1 MKLGTNSKTVTYCVR
16 IYSISSKNYQYKRKW
31 IFIVDTTIDSLY
43 LSIQTLVLHVHLVYS
58 SAPTVK
64 GILQKY
70 FPNTFKIII
79 CLFSGGNISYYFL
92 NCMEQRTIMNV
103 VFYLH
108 VHLQYQFSI
117 KTIPVQK
124 AFWVLQF
131 VTKMCN
137 LFLSSKHEHCF
148 WKVSALC
155 VVVIKLSTRF
165 GTRVGA
171 WVNHG
176 LVQRWR
182 LSIEELSLAWRFEVQ
197 VCQNKGLHVVG
208 KKLFI

>member
-92 NCMEQRTIMNV
+92 NFMEQRTIMNV

-108 VHLQYQFSI
+108 VHLQYQFSK
-117 KTIPVQK
+117 KTKLVQT
-124 AFWVLQF
+124 AYWVLKF
-131 VTKMCN
+131 GTDMCN
-137 LFLSSKHEHCF
+137 LFSSNKNKLLFENR
-148 WKVSALC
+148 KV
-155 VVVIKLSTRF
+155 
-165 GTRVGA
+165 
-171 WVNHG
+171 
-176 LVQRWR
+176 
-182 LSIEELSLAWRFEVQ
+182 
-197 VCQNKGLHVVG
+197 
-208 KKLFI
+208 